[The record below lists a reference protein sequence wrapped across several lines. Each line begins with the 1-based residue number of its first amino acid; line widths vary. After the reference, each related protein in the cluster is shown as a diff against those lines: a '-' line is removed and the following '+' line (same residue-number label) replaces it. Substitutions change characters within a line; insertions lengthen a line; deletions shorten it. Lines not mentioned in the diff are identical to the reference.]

1 MFAKFRKTK
10 IFYPLIRKRMSAYQG
25 VRNVSF
31 LEKFLERTKWI
42 RSLNWFTFVSS
53 RSSKT
58 GPGLKIAF
66 SLYDG
71 KNARS
76 INELKA
82 DQKQSFIIITAI
94 FINNCNFLNVLYSNI
109 FHSVPIQP
117 WNVLIIWD
125 LQFFSRSFVVTLW
138 FFYGELARPGEIN
151 QFTLV
156 SHSGLIVQSFI

>member
-1 MFAKFRKTK
+1 MWT
-10 IFYPLIRKRMSAYQG
+10 
-25 VRNVSF
+25 
-31 LEKFLERTKWI
+31 
-42 RSLNWFTFVSS
+42 
-53 RSSKT
+53 SKT

-117 WNVLIIWD
+117 RNVLIIWD
-125 LQFFSRSFVVTLW
+125 LQFFPRSFVVTLW
-138 FFYGELARPGEIN
+138 FCYGELARPGEIN

-156 SHSGLIVQSFI
+156 SHSGLIVQKLYLKRNWLFYIAKWRNCLILIWFGIEPISLL